1 MCGLTTA
8 PSTACH
14 PEPREG
20 SGRALALAFAFAFLV
35 VIPGGNLLLPSP
47 LPLLVILSRAKDP
60 ALPSPQN
67 SPTAGHLEGAKRVE
81 RPAFAFAVVLAFLS
95 VIPQGLRFTG
105 PRIVLH
111 GALNGEI
118 AQLS

>member
-35 VIPGGNLLLPSP
+35 VIPGGNLLLPLP
-47 LPLLVILSRAKDP
+47 LPLLVILSRAKDLL
-60 ALPSPQN
+60 LPSPQN

-81 RPAFAFAVVLAFLS
+81 RPAFAFAFAVACHPEPREGSGLALS
-95 VIPQGLRFTG
+95 PKLPNSR
-105 PRIVLH
+105 
-111 GALNGEI
+111 
-118 AQLS
+118 SS